1 MRAELATKIAWLMP
15 GLSREEKTHIIAL
28 TLKTLDR
35 LSRDAAVTVRAI
47 LAEEIKSLTCVPPDI
62 IKRLAQDAESMVAI
76 PMSVMVYAAS
86 PLSKYIFISANSL
99 KT

>member
-1 MRAELATKIAWLMP
+1 MRAELATKIARLMP
-15 GLSREEKTHIIAL
+15 GLSREEKTHIVAL

-76 PMSVMVYAAS
+76 PIQEYS
-86 PLSKYIFISANSL
+86 PLLSDADLRSHRLWPGA
-99 KT
+99 